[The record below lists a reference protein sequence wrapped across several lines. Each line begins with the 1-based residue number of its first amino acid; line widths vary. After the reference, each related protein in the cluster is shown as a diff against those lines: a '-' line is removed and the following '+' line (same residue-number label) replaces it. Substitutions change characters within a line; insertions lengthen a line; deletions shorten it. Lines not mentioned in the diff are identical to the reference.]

1 MSLSDGIIIAAV
13 ALAVVN
19 LPLGWLLGRRRA
31 PYCPASPVL
40 PQRDARDLH
49 DVAQRL
55 AEQVANVNRDVNQHQ
70 GRLQQVNRE
79 LLDAQPDE
87 QSLVAKS
94 VLASVA
100 EILRINAQLQNRLL
114 AAEEKL
120 QDQGQQIQ
128 SWMEEARTDALTGL
142 PNRRAFADALEL
154 QIAVWRRKNL
164 AFSVMIIDAD
174 HFKAINDRHGHLV
187 GDAVLRRL
195 ADAIQGSLR
204 KMDLVARVGGE
215 EFAVIL
221 PSTPGTDACRAAE
234 HCRLAIAATGF
245 QSDDLCVPL
254 TISIGVAVVTLPDDG
269 DALLNRADQALYA
282 AKLAGR
288 NRVCFHDGQR
298 CQPAGASAA
307 TSNDSPPTAAQS
319 VAETTSAPDVENNT
333 DLLAVCRDLRE
344 RLAEMAGDS

>member
-1 MSLSDGIIIAAV
+1 MSVSQWIIIVAA

-31 PYCPASPVL
+31 SCCPAPPAL
-40 PQRDARDLH
+40 PRRDARELH
-49 DVAQRL
+49 GVAQRL

-70 GRLQQVNRE
+70 GRMQQVNQE
-79 LLDAQPDE
+79 LLDARPDE
-87 QSLVAKS
+87 QSQVAKS

-100 EILRINAQLQNRLL
+100 EILRINARLQNRLL

-142 PNRRAFADALEL
+142 PNRRAFDDALEL

-174 HFKAINDRHGHLV
+174 HFKAINDRHGHPV
-187 GDAVLRRL
+187 GDAVLRCL

-215 EFAVIL
+215 EFAAIL

-245 QSDDLCVPL
+245 QSDDLRVPL
-254 TISIGVAVVTLPDDG
+254 TISVGVAVVALPDDG

-307 TSNDSPPTAAQS
+307 ADDDPPPPAAQAVES
-319 VAETTSAPDVENNT
+319 TSAPGVETNA
-333 DLLAVCRDLRE
+333 DLLAVCRYLRE
-344 RLAEMAGDS
+344 RLAEMAKES